1 VISSAVRATARHW
14 RDCRNAFRSHVDDQD
29 IEQFGKRLGLS
40 EIKKAQT
47 RGRGKTPTLRNV
59 AERAGVSHAAVSRTF
74 TEGGS
79 VSAEM
84 RRKVEKAARE
94 LGYFPNALASSLTT
108 GRTKLIGLI
117 ADNFDNPFFLRVF
130 DLLTLALQEKG
141 LRPLL
146 LNLRNETGAA
156 NAIRLLQQYSVEGV
170 LLTASN
176 RPVGFA
182 TSIRDA
188 GMPVVHTF
196 GPIRSAPSVHVVGI
210 DNVEGGRIAART
222 LVERGYKRIGFIGGT
237 EATAT
242 TRDRMSGFLSEAARH
257 ADVTTTHSFASNYSF
272 DAGYRE
278 MHRLLSGE
286 RAEAY
291 FCADDILSI
300 GAVSAVQD
308 AGLSVPGDVGI
319 IGLND
324 MEMAGW
330 RNIRLTTI
338 RQPVQEIVTSSIEL
352 LTAILEDTDR
362 YPETRTFACELIE
375 RDTLRPL
382 KR

>member
-1 VISSAVRATARHW
+1 MSDT
-14 RDCRNAFRSHVDDQD
+14 
-29 IEQFGKRLGLS
+29 
-40 EIKKAQT
+40 KKPPSKG
-47 RGRGKTPTLRNV
+47 RGRTATLRQV

-79 VSAEM
+79 VSQEM
-84 RRKVEKAARE
+84 RRRVEKAARE
-94 LGYFPNALASSLTT
+94 LRYFPNTLASSLTT

-117 ADNFDNPFFLRVF
+117 ADNFDNPFFLKVF
-130 DLLTLALQEKG
+130 DLLTQELQEKG

-146 LNLRNETGAA
+146 INLRNESDAA
-156 NAIRLLQQYSVEGV
+156 NSIRLLQQYSVEGV
-170 LLTASN
+170 LLAASN

-188 GMPVVHTF
+188 GIPVVHSF

-210 DNVEGGRIAART
+210 NNFEAGRMAART
-222 LVERGYKRIGFIGGT
+222 LVERGYRNIGYIGGT
-237 EATAT
+237 ETTAT
-242 TRDRMSGFLSEAARH
+242 SSDRMSGFLSEASRH
-257 ADVTTTHSFASNYSF
+257 DGVTTSHAFAGNYSF

-278 MHRLLSGE
+278 MSRLLTDAK
-286 RAEAY
+286 AEAY

-300 GAVSAVQD
+300 GAISAVQD
-308 AGLSVPGDVGI
+308 AGLDLPGDVGI

-324 MEMAGW
+324 MEMASW

-352 LTAILEDTDR
+352 LTTILEDIDR
-362 YPETRTFACELIE
+362 YPEIRTFACELIE
-375 RDTLRPL
+375 RDTLKPL
-382 KR
+382 KKQ

>member
-1 VISSAVRATARHW
+1 
-14 RDCRNAFRSHVDDQD
+14 
-29 IEQFGKRLGLS
+29 
-40 EIKKAQT
+40 
-47 RGRGKTPTLRNV
+47 
-59 AERAGVSHAAVSRTF
+59 VSRTF

-94 LGYFPNALASSLTT
+94 LGYVPNTLASSLTT

-130 DLLTLALQEKG
+130 DLLTQALQEKG

-146 LNLRNETGAA
+146 INLRNEADAA
-156 NAIRLLQQYSVEGV
+156 SSIRLLQQYSVDGV
-170 LLTASN
+170 LLAASN
-176 RPVGFA
+176 RPLGFA

-210 DNVEGGRIAART
+210 DNVEGGRMAART
-222 LVERGYKRIGFIGGT
+222 FVERGYRRIGIIGGT

-242 TRDRMSGFLSEAARH
+242 TRDRMLGFLSEADKH
-257 ADVTTTHSFASNYSF
+257 ADVATTHSFAGNYSF

-278 MHRLLSGE
+278 MSRLLTGD

-300 GAVSAVQD
+300 GAISAIQD
-308 AGLSVPGDVGI
+308 AGLSVPDDVGI
-319 IGLND
+319 LGLND

-330 RNIRLTTI
+330 RSFRLTTI

-352 LTAILEDTDR
+352 LTAILEDMDR
-362 YPETRTFACELIE
+362 YPETRTFAGELIE

-382 KR
+382 KK

>member
-1 VISSAVRATARHW
+1 M
-14 RDCRNAFRSHVDDQD
+14 
-29 IEQFGKRLGLS
+29 
-40 EIKKAQT
+40 
-47 RGRGKTPTLRNV
+47 
-59 AERAGVSHAAVSRTF
+59 SRTF

-79 VSAEM
+79 ISPEL

-94 LGYFPNALASSLTT
+94 LGYFPNTLASSLTT

-117 ADNFDNPFFLRVF
+117 ADNFDNPFFLKVF
-130 DLLTLALQEKG
+130 DLLTQALQEKG

-146 LNLRNETGAA
+146 INLRNETDAA
-156 NAIRLLQQYSVEGV
+156 SSIRLLQQYSVEGV
-170 LLTASN
+170 LLAASN

-210 DNVEGGRIAART
+210 DNVEGGRMAART
-222 LVERGYKRIGFIGGT
+222 LAERGYRHIGFIGGT

-242 TRDRMSGFLSEAARH
+242 SRDRMLGFLSEASRH
-257 ADVTTTHSFASNYSF
+257 DGVTTTHSFAGNYSF
-272 DAGYRE
+272 DARYRE
-278 MHRLLSGE
+278 MSRLLTGD
-286 RAEAY
+286 RADAY

-300 GAVSAVQD
+300 GAISAVQD
-308 AGLSVPGDVGI
+308 AGLNVPGDVGI

-330 RNIRLTTI
+330 HNIRLTTI

-352 LTAILEDTDR
+352 LTAIIEDKDR
-362 YPETRTFACELIE
+362 FPEARTFACELIE
-375 RDTLRPL
+375 RDTLKPL
-382 KR
+382 KKQ